1 MPKYV
6 IACLLLTVLFFNGC
20 SLNPFKWQ
28 TQQELPLLAPSNGP
42 EPIKL
47 QQKLSFLAG
56 NKQQQF
62 VLITD
67 IKPEKFSVL
76 LLMPTGMTVLKMF
89 YDGTEFQQQNMTDI
103 SIPAEQIM
111 ALMQFAL
118 WSEAALNNGYS
129 ETAGWNLQLDKTSRQ
144 LSENNRLRLDVQY
157 SADSILINNLK
168 DHYRVKIQSLEAEAL

>member
-6 IACLLLTVLFFNGC
+6 IAFLLLTALFFNGC

-28 TQQELPLLAPSNGP
+28 TQQELPLLAPANGP
-42 EPIKL
+42 EPIKM

-89 YDGTEFQQQNMTDI
+89 YDGAEFQQQNMTDI

-111 ALMQFAL
+111 AVMQFAL
-118 WSEAALNNGYS
+118 WPEAALINGYS
-129 ETAGWNLQLDKTSRQ
+129 DTAGWNLELDKTSRQ

-157 SADSILINNLK
+157 HPDSILIKNLK
-168 DHYRVKIQSLEAEAL
+168 DHYQVKIQSLEAEAL